1 MNIYYPEHLWLLLI
15 LIPLIVLLALLEP
28 RRRKRFSRFAETAFY
43 PEYLSKYSPF
53 FLALKTALAILA
65 LVFIIFAL
73 LRPQWDYETR
83 DLDSSGLDI
92 MVCLDISQSMNA
104 KDITPSRLQRAKL
117 QIGALI
123 DKLRGDRIGLI
134 AFAGVPTLECPLTD
148 DYQSA
153 LMILGGL
160 GTQAAVREGTDIGAA
175 LALAGRSFV
184 GAGGSNVLLLITDGE
199 DLQDSAVVQAKR
211 LGALGVKIYAMGVG
225 TEEGVLVQNQATGQ
239 QILSKLDAARLRQIA
254 SSGKGEYF
262 SVTPGQDELDQILQD
277 IYNAEK
283 GWERSRNLSALKDQY
298 AIPAA
303 AALLLLLAESLILP
317 LRKTRKRK

>member
-43 PEYLSKYSPF
+43 SEYLSKYSPF

-175 LALAGRSFV
+175 LALAGKSFV

-211 LGALGVKIYAMGVG
+211 LGALGVKIYSMGVG

-262 SVTPGQDELDQILQD
+262 SVTPGQAELDQILQD

>member
-262 SVTPGQDELDQILQD
+262 SVTPGQAELDQILQD